1 MNIVQRFLAHRS
13 TSIDVDSIVDSSRLQ
28 CIMLTPR
35 FRASAHVI
43 FLLFD
48 HRNPNP
54 VLVAKIPRAGGD
66 RHALS
71 REATNLRTVQSL
83 REGGFS
89 SIPRVVA
96 FEEFAGTWMLLES
109 ALPGRVMHASTV
121 RRDPDRCARLLV
133 SWTTDL
139 HVASATQTSGFTSI
153 DRLLFNPLAEFER
166 SLHPRSPL
174 ATLCV
179 ETRQLVQ
186 PLREVA
192 LPTVFEH
199 GDLGAP
205 NILLSRDGG
214 PGVVDWEL
222 GDPLGMPAADLFFML
237 TYLAF
242 AQRQA
247 TRGNDYET
255 VFQRAFF
262 GPAAWAGVFIE
273 PYRRALGLPDGVMA
287 PLFIATWARYVMTLA
302 RRTSAEDAS
311 VATLTSPNGWLTGN
325 RFATLWRYALDH
337 ATDLHLCEG
346 ATRPLRRAG
355 ALSHRRSP
363 QGA

>member
-1 MNIVQRFLAHRS
+1 MNIVQRFLAHRP
-13 TSIDVDSIVDSSRLQ
+13 TSIDVDSMVDFSRLQ

-43 FLLFD
+43 ILLFD
-48 HRNPNP
+48 HRNPDP
-54 VLVAKIPRAGGD
+54 VLVAKIPRAPGD

-71 REATNLRTVQSL
+71 REAANLRTVQSL
-83 REGGFS
+83 RESGFS

-96 FEEFAGTWMLLES
+96 FEEFAGTWLLLES
-109 ALPGRVMHASTV
+109 ALPGRVMQASTV

-139 HVASATQTSGFTSI
+139 HVASATRTSGFASI
-153 DRLLFNPLAEFER
+153 DRTLFNPLAEFER
-166 SLHPRSPL
+166 SLHPQSPL
-174 ATLCV
+174 AELCV
-179 ETRQLVQ
+179 GTRQFVQ

-192 LPTVFEH
+192 LPAVFEH

-214 PGVVDWEL
+214 LGVVDWEL
-222 GDPLGMPAADLFFML
+222 GDPLGMPGADLFFML

-242 AQRQA
+242 AQRQSVRGDDYA
-247 TRGNDYET
+247 TA
-255 VFQRAFF
+255 FQRAFF

-273 PYRRALGLPDGVMA
+273 SYRRALDLPGEVMA

-302 RRTSAEDAS
+302 RRTSTEAAS
-311 VATLTSPNGWLTGN
+311 VATLTGPDCWLTEN
-325 RFATLWRYALDH
+325 RFTTLWRYALEH
-337 ATDLHLCEG
+337 ATDLHLSENTTQP
-346 ATRPLRRAG
+346 ARRAG
-355 ALSHRRSP
+355 ALSHRRSA